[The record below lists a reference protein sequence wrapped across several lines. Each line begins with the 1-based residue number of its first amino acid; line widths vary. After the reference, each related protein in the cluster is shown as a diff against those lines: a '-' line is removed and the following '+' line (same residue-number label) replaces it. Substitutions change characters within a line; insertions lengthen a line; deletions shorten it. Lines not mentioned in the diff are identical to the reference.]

1 MWEGKEREDPRVLLK
16 FPSRD
21 WSRYRRPRAI
31 MMLMVMKPGQRM
43 KSLGGVFKR

>member
-31 MMLMVMKPGQRM
+31 MMLMVMNETGTEDEI
-43 KSLGGVFKR
+43 SWGSV